1 MRECCFILGIIL
13 VHQRVLPNS
22 QWGEK
27 KRKRFALVL
36 TGLCKFAYIFSEQ
49 GEHKLNQKHS
59 RCLYR
64 VEVAIPS
71 VGTKKKKEKLC
82 WHGQPFPC
90 LIIAML
96 MSCHFRGGWM
106 EQTSAADKINS
117 ATPNILSHAH
127 TVLKACVKMQISLPI
142 FHPNKLKNLPVGL
155 DNVSVLTRRNIEF
168 KKKKRSLFE

>member
-1 MRECCFILGIIL
+1 MRECFFILGIIL
-13 VHQRVLPNS
+13 VHQRVLPNP
-22 QWGEK
+22 QWKK
-27 KRKRFALVL
+27 KRFVLVL
-36 TGLCKFAYIFSEQ
+36 TGLCKFAYIFSEH

-71 VGTKKKKEKLC
+71 VGTKKEKLC
-82 WHGQPFPC
+82 WHRQPFPC

-127 TVLKACVKMQISLPI
+127 TVFKACVKMEISLPI
-142 FHPNKLKNLPVGL
+142 FHLNKLKICLSAWTMFQFWRGATLN
-155 DNVSVLTRRNIEF
+155 R
-168 KKKKRSLFE
+168 KKLSLFE